1 MQSSSDLFS
10 YPNDWSEQALEA
22 VAEIN
27 PESLGSSTPSSFQF
41 QYIDIS
47 SVNVGVIDWHSVIT
61 QVFATAPSR
70 ARRIVRPGDVLLSTV
85 RPGLQSHAFADW
97 GDGSDSYICSTGFA
111 VIRAGRALEP
121 RFLRHLV
128 FSNIVT
134 TQLHRLETGSNY
146 PAVPESDVKLLHIP
160 IPPLPEQRR
169 IAEILDAADE
179 AIRQTERVIA
189 KLKAVKAGLLHD
201 LLTCGLDEHGHLRDP
216 QAHPEQFKDS
226 PLGRVPENWSTDSL
240 GNCSFVTKLA
250 GFEYTNYFD
259 YSKHGEII
267 AVRVLNIRDGRLD
280 LSDVHTIPRSV
291 SDKLPRSALKK
302 GDLVISYV
310 GTIGEVALIEEGNR
324 FHLAPNVARISPS
337 RDMLDPCFLL
347 MQLLSHQAQKRLFDL
362 SALTSQPALSMGRL
376 RRLQIVI
383 PPLEEQTHIAATLDA
398 HDTRI
403 RAEEAEL
410 AKLRQVKRGLM
421 DDLLTGRVRV
431 T

>member
-1 MQSSSDLFS
+1 VGELNKADQTYVIGRGLAAVRFTEIPLEFGWHLLNYWARDLHQLAQGSTFKAIS
-10 YPNDWSEQALEA
+10 KGNL
-22 VAEIN
+22 
-27 PESLGSSTPSSFQF
+27 ESLS
-41 QYIDIS
+41 
-47 SVNVGVIDWHSVIT
+47 
-61 QVFATAPSR
+61 
-70 ARRIVRPGDVLLSTV
+70 VLL
-85 RPGLQSHAFADW
+85 
-97 GDGSDSYICSTGFA
+97 
-111 VIRAGRALEP
+111 
-121 RFLRHLV
+121 
-128 FSNIVT
+128 
-134 TQLHRLETGSNY
+134 
-146 PAVPESDVKLLHIP
+146 
-160 IPPLPEQRR
+160 PPLPEQRR